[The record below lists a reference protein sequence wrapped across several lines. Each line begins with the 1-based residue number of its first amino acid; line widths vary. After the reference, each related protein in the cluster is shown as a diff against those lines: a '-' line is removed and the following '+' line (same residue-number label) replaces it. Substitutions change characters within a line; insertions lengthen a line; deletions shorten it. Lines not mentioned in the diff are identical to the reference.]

1 MDLIAIIGVSLAAA
15 VIAIIL
21 RQYRAEYA
29 IVISLVTGA
38 IVLVAIM
45 QALEPVLGEVSE
57 LIGASGM
64 GTENTAA
71 ILKVVGV
78 GFITQ
83 LACDSCRDAGEGA
96 IAAKVELAGRVS
108 ILILALPVFSQI
120 LQIVSGLF
128 NL

>member
-15 VIAIIL
+15 VVAIIL